1 MRKTSSILDRAHH
14 FTPDD
19 RLAAHAKVR
28 STRLALR
35 SVLLARD
42 PEGYREALPLPKGG
56 EGSAHLSDAELIAA
70 DLGADHNN
78 KALDAIAT
86 SEERRAF
93 DRAVLDA
100 VEVNLWLLPALRE
113 RLSGWRSVGDP
124 EEREGLMLTGLEHAL
139 GTFDPELGALTKHAY
154 LACYTVIR
162 RYYRGE
168 TRRARPRGEFGNGNQ
183 RGEESLTVASG
194 LAVDRRDRYE
204 PRVPDANG
212 DPFLRAQMLEVWDG
226 LTNVEQEI
234 LAALVKTPTRTRADI
249 AEDLGLSRSALS
261 TRLRRIRPRFERF
274 LSAVA

>member
-14 FTPDD
+14 FTNDD

-35 SVLLARD
+35 SALLARD
-42 PEGYREALPLPKGG
+42 PAGYRTALPEPKDGA
-56 EGSAHLSDAELIAA
+56 SFAHLSDTELVAA
-70 DLGADHNN
+70 DLDADHAN
-78 KALDAIAT
+78 KALDKLAT
-86 SEERRAF
+86 PAERRAF

-113 RLSGWRSVGDP
+113 RLHRWSTNGDP

-139 GTFDPELGALTKHAY
+139 GTFDPGKGTLTKHAY

-168 TRRARPRGEFGNGNQ
+168 ARRARPPGGHTPRE
-183 RGEESLTVASG
+183 RLTTSLG
-194 LAVDRRDRYE
+194 LGDKRE
-204 PRVPDANG
+204 PQTTDANG

-234 LAALVKTPTRTRADI
+234 LAALVRTPTRARADI
-249 AEDLGLSRSALS
+249 AGDLGLSRSALS